1 MKVTSG
7 IPSMIYGGQADG
19 RSNVVLSM
27 LADVIA
33 SGKPVVYID
42 YEASFD
48 QKWIDELLGPQIDQ
62 KGFIIGGERL

>member
-1 MKVTSG
+1 MKATSG
-7 IPSMIYGGQADG
+7 LSSMIYGGRADG

-48 QKWIDELLGPQIDQ
+48 QKWIDALLEPKIDQ